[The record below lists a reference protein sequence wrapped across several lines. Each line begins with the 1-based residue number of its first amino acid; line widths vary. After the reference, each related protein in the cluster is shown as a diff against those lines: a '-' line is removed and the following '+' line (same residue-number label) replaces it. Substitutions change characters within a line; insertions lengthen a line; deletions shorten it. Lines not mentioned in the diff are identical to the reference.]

1 MTNLYTEAM
10 IALGLIMAIAVN
22 AGKIVEALQ

>member
-22 AGKIVEALQ
+22 AGKIVEAMQ